1 MRGTESGYRLWGK
14 RVGGSTGGTDS
25 GKDSDAIAA
34 TSVDFPV
41 PPSPTTATLTTL
53 RSSALKGPTIAGK
66 QGTDEKILRGVG
78 VETRCSAVSFWTTE
92 RGPVP
97 KQRI

>member
-1 MRGTESGYRLWGK
+1 
-14 RVGGSTGGTDS
+14 VGGSTGGTDL

-41 PPSPTTATLTTL
+41 PPSPTMATLTTL
-53 RSSALKGPTIAGK
+53 RSPALKGPTIAGK
-66 QGTDEKILRGVG
+66 QGTEEKIWSSVRM
-78 VETRCSAVSFWTTE
+78 ETRCGELRCVFGQSMESLEFIYSF
-92 RGPVP
+92 PVP